1 MAAGKGGEVMD
12 IEIRT
17 LSKRF
22 GDKLIFEDFAVFE
35 KAALWL
41 PGKAGK

>member
-1 MAAGKGGEVMD
+1 MD

-22 GDKLIFEDFAVFE
+22 WYKLIFEDFAFFV